1 MEKRQFYKMVF
12 ALVLPIALQ
21 NLINVGVTAA
31 DVIMLG
37 MVGETALSAG
47 SLANQVSFILNLLMF
62 GMSSGAAVLTAQY
75 WGKKDT
81 VTIEKILGISMRLA
95 IVAGLLFMAAALLI
109 PRQLMLIFTREE
121 EIIAAGIPYLRVVA
135 FSYLLMAVN
144 MTYLNLMRSVERVL
158 IGMITY
164 AVSLGVNVV
173 LNAIF
178 IFGLFGCPAMGTAGA
193 ALGTT
198 LARVTE
204 FIIILIY
211 NKKFNDILNIRLKLL
226 AVKDRQLTRDFI
238 RYASPVIMNE
248 LAWGC
253 GMAMLSAMMGH
264 LGSAAVAA
272 HSVTQTSR
280 QLAMVVSMGLAGAAA
295 IVLGKTIGE
304 GNEKLARIQ
313 AGRFVKMAAI
323 LGVAG
328 GLFILAI
335 VRPAVLHFMVMTPQA
350 SRYLG
355 YMMFIL
361 AYFCFFQSLGTI
373 FIVGI
378 FRAGGDTRVGL
389 ALDLTGL
396 WGCAVFLGSIAAFL
410 LKWPVPAV
418 YVVISFDEIVK
429 LPFSVK
435 RYLSGKWLKNIT
447 RG

>member
-1 MEKRQFYKMVF
+1 MVF

-81 VTIEKILGISMRLA
+81 ATIEKVLGISMRLA
-95 IVAGLLFMAAALLI
+95 IVAGLVFMAAALLI
-109 PRQLMLIFTREE
+109 PRQLMLIFTQEE
-121 EIIAAGIPYLRVVA
+121 EIIAAGIPYLRIVA

-211 NKKFNDILNIRLKLL
+211 NKKFNDILNIRLNLL

-328 GLFILAI
+328 SLFILAI

>member
-81 VTIEKILGISMRLA
+81 ATIEKVLGISMRLA
-95 IVAGLLFMAAALLI
+95 IVAGLVFMAAALLI
-109 PRQLMLIFTREE
+109 PRQLMLIFTQEE
-121 EIIAAGIPYLRVVA
+121 EIIAAGIPYLRIVA

-211 NKKFNDILNIRLKLL
+211 NKKFNDILNIRLNLL

-328 GLFILAI
+328 SLFILVI

>member
-95 IVAGLLFMAAALLI
+95 IVAGLVFMAAALLI
-109 PRQLMLIFTREE
+109 PRQLMLIFTQEE
-121 EIIAAGIPYLRVVA
+121 EIIAAGIPYLRIVA

-211 NKKFNDILNIRLKLL
+211 NNKFNDILNIRLNLL

-328 GLFILAI
+328 SLFILAI

>member
-211 NKKFNDILNIRLKLL
+211 NNKFNDILNIRLNLL

-328 GLFILAI
+328 SLFILAI

>member
-81 VTIEKILGISMRLA
+81 ATIEKVLGISMRLA
-95 IVAGLLFMAAALLI
+95 IVAGLGFMAAALLI
-109 PRQLMLIFTREE
+109 PRPRMLFFTPGD
-121 EIIAAGIPYLRVVA
+121 EIIAAGIPYLRIVA

-178 IFGLFGCPAMGTAGA
+178 IFGLFGCPALGTAGA

-211 NKKFNDILNIRLKLL
+211 NKKFNDILNIRLNLL

-328 GLFILAI
+328 SLFILAI

>member
-81 VTIEKILGISMRLA
+81 ATIEKVLGISMRLA
-95 IVAGLLFMAAALLI
+95 IVAGLVFMAAALLI
-109 PRQLMLIFTREE
+109 PRQLMLIFTQEE
-121 EIIAAGIPYLRVVA
+121 EIIAAGIPYLRIVA

>member
-81 VTIEKILGISMRLA
+81 ATIEKVLGISMRLA

-109 PRQLMLIFTREE
+109 PRQLMLIFTQEE
-121 EIIAAGIPYLRVVA
+121 EIIAAGIPYLRIVA

-211 NKKFNDILNIRLKLL
+211 NKKFNDILNIRLNLL

-328 GLFILAI
+328 SLFILAI

>member
-1 MEKRQFYKMVF
+1 MAKRQFYKMVF

-81 VTIEKILGISMRLA
+81 ATIEKVLGISMRLA
-95 IVAGLLFMAAALLI
+95 IVAGLVFMAAALLI
-109 PRQLMLIFTREE
+109 PRQLMLIFTQEE
-121 EIIAAGIPYLRVVA
+121 EIIAAGIPYLRIVA

-211 NKKFNDILNIRLKLL
+211 NKKFNDILNIRLNLL

-328 GLFILAI
+328 SLFILAI

>member
-1 MEKRQFYKMVF
+1 MEKKRFYKMVF
-12 ALVLPIALQ
+12 ALVLPMALQ
-21 NLINVGVTAA
+21 NLINVGVSAA

-81 VTIEKILGISMRLA
+81 GAIEKVLGISMRIA
-95 IVAGLLFMAAALLI
+95 VVVGIVFMAAALFI
-109 PRQLMLIFTREE
+109 PRQLMFIFTQEE
-121 EIIAAGIPYLRVVA
+121 AIIAEGIPYLKVVA

-164 AVSLGVNVV
+164 AVSLGVNVIF
-173 LNAIF
+173 NAIF
-178 IFGLFGCPAMGTAGA
+178 IFGLLGCPAMGTAGA

-211 NKKFNDILNIRLKLL
+211 NKRYNDILNIRLKLL
-226 AVKDRQLTRDFI
+226 AVKDRQMTRDFI
-238 RYASPVIMNE
+238 RYASPVIINE
-248 LAWGC
+248 LVWGC

-280 QLAMVVSMGLAGAAA
+280 QLAMVVSMGLGNAAA

-304 GNEKLARIQ
+304 GKEDLARIQ
-313 AGRFVKMAAI
+313 AGRFVKLAAI

-328 GLFILAI
+328 GAFVLFA
-335 VRPAVLHFMVMTPQA
+335 VRPAVLTFMVMTPEA
-350 SRYLG
+350 AEYLG
-355 YMMFIL
+355 YMMIIL
-361 AYFCFFQSLGTI
+361 SYFCIFQSLGTI

-378 FRAGGDTRVGL
+378 FRAGGDTRIGL
-389 ALDLTGL
+389 VLDFAGL
-396 WGCAVFLGSIAAFL
+396 WGCAVFLGSIAAFV

-418 YVVISFDEIVK
+418 YVVISFDEILK
-429 LPFSVK
+429 LPFSFW
-435 RYLSGKWLKNIT
+435 RYRSQKWLKNIT
-447 RG
+447 R

>member
-81 VTIEKILGISMRLA
+81 ATIEKVLGISMRLA
-95 IVAGLLFMAAALLI
+95 IVAGLVFMAAALLI
-109 PRQLMLIFTREE
+109 PRQLMLIFTQEE
-121 EIIAAGIPYLRVVA
+121 EIIAAGIPYLRIVA

-211 NKKFNDILNIRLKLL
+211 NKKFNDILNIRLNLL

-280 QLAMVVSMGLAGAAA
+280 QLAMAVSMGLAGAAA
-295 IVLGKTIGE
+295 IVVGKTIGE
-304 GNEKLARIQ
+304 GNEKLASIQ

>member
-81 VTIEKILGISMRLA
+81 ATIEKVLGISMRLA
-95 IVAGLLFMAAALLI
+95 IVAGLVFMAAALLI
-109 PRQLMLIFTREE
+109 PRQLMLIFTQEE
-121 EIIAAGIPYLRVVA
+121 EIIAAGIPYLRIVA

-211 NKKFNDILNIRLKLL
+211 NKKFNDILNIRLNLL

-280 QLAMVVSMGLAGAAA
+280 QLARVVSMGLAGAAA

-304 GNEKLARIQ
+304 GNDKLARIQ

-328 GLFILAI
+328 SLFILAI

>member
-95 IVAGLLFMAAALLI
+95 IVAGLVFMAAALLI
-109 PRQLMLIFTREE
+109 PRQLMLIFTQEE
-121 EIIAAGIPYLRVVA
+121 EIIAAGIHYLRIVA

-211 NKKFNDILNIRLKLL
+211 NKKFNDILNIRLNLL

-328 GLFILAI
+328 SLFILAI

>member
-1 MEKRQFYKMVF
+1 
-12 ALVLPIALQ
+12 
-21 NLINVGVTAA
+21 
-31 DVIMLG
+31 
-37 MVGETALSAG
+37 
-47 SLANQVSFILNLLMF
+47 
-62 GMSSGAAVLTAQY
+62 
-75 WGKKDT
+75 
-81 VTIEKILGISMRLA
+81 MRLA
-95 IVAGLLFMAAALLI
+95 IVAGLVFMAAALLI
-109 PRQLMLIFTREE
+109 PRQLMLIFTQEE
-121 EIIAAGIPYLRVVA
+121 EIIAAGIPYLRIVA

-211 NKKFNDILNIRLKLL
+211 NKKFNDILNIRLNLL

-328 GLFILAI
+328 SLFILAI

>member
-81 VTIEKILGISMRLA
+81 ATIEKVLGISMRLA
-95 IVAGLLFMAAALLI
+95 IVAGLVFMAAALLI
-109 PRQLMLIFTREE
+109 PRQLMLIFTQEE
-121 EIIAAGIPYLRVVA
+121 EIIAAGIPYLRIVA

-226 AVKDRQLTRDFI
+226 AVKDRKLTRDFI
-238 RYASPVIMNE
+238 RYASPVTMNE

-328 GLFILAI
+328 SLFILAI

>member
-121 EIIAAGIPYLRVVA
+121 EIIAAGIPYLRIVA

-211 NKKFNDILNIRLKLL
+211 NKKFNDILNIRLNLL

-328 GLFILAI
+328 SLFILAI

>member
-81 VTIEKILGISMRLA
+81 ATIEKVLGISMRLA
-95 IVAGLLFMAAALLI
+95 IVAGLVFMAAALLI
-109 PRQLMLIFTREE
+109 PRQLMLIFTQEE
-121 EIIAAGIPYLRVVA
+121 EIIAAGIPYLRIVA

-211 NKKFNDILNIRLKLL
+211 NKKFNDILNIRLNLL

>member
-81 VTIEKILGISMRLA
+81 ATIEKVLGISMRLA
-95 IVAGLLFMAAALLI
+95 IVAGLVFMAAALLI
-109 PRQLMLIFTREE
+109 PRQLMLIFTQEE
-121 EIIAAGIPYLRVVA
+121 EIIAAGIPYLRIVA

-211 NKKFNDILNIRLKLL
+211 NKKFNDILNIRLNLL

-328 GLFILAI
+328 SLFILAI

-355 YMMFIL
+355 NMMFIL

>member
-81 VTIEKILGISMRLA
+81 ATIEKVLGISMRLA
-95 IVAGLLFMAAALLI
+95 IVAGLVFMAAALLI
-109 PRQLMLIFTREE
+109 PRQLMLIFTQEE
-121 EIIAAGIPYLRVVA
+121 EIIAAGIPYLRIVA

-211 NKKFNDILNIRLKLL
+211 NNKFNDILNIRLNLL

-328 GLFILAI
+328 SLFILAI

>member
-81 VTIEKILGISMRLA
+81 ATIEKVLGISMRLA
-95 IVAGLLFMAAALLI
+95 IVAGLVFMAAALLI

-121 EIIAAGIPYLRVVA
+121 EIIAAGIPYLRIVA

-211 NKKFNDILNIRLKLL
+211 NKKFNDILNIRLNLL

-328 GLFILAI
+328 SLFILAI

>member
-81 VTIEKILGISMRLA
+81 ATIEKVLGISMRLA
-95 IVAGLLFMAAALLI
+95 IVAGLVFMAAALLI
-109 PRQLMLIFTREE
+109 PRQLMLIFTQEE

-211 NKKFNDILNIRLKLL
+211 NKKFNDILNIRLNLL

-328 GLFILAI
+328 SLFILAI

>member
-95 IVAGLLFMAAALLI
+95 IVAGLVFMAAALLI
-109 PRQLMLIFTREE
+109 PRQLMFIFTREE

-211 NKKFNDILNIRLKLL
+211 NKKFNNILNIRLKLL

-313 AGRFVKMAAI
+313 AGRFVKMAAV

-328 GLFILAI
+328 ALFILLI
-335 VRPAVLHFMVMTPQA
+335 VRPAVLNFMVMTPQA

-378 FRAGGDTRVGL
+378 FRAGGDTRIGL
-389 ALDLTGL
+389 VLDLTGL

>member
-81 VTIEKILGISMRLA
+81 ATIEKVLGISMRLA
-95 IVAGLLFMAAALLI
+95 IVAGLVFMAAALLI
-109 PRQLMLIFTREE
+109 PRQLMLIFTQEE
-121 EIIAAGIPYLRVVA
+121 EIIAAGIPYLRIVA
-135 FSYLLMAVN
+135 FSYLLMAVT

-211 NKKFNDILNIRLKLL
+211 NKKFNDILNIRLNLL

-253 GMAMLSAMMGH
+253 GRAMLSAMMGH

-328 GLFILAI
+328 SLFILAI

>member
-95 IVAGLLFMAAALLI
+95 IVAGLVFMAAALLI
-109 PRQLMLIFTREE
+109 PRQLMLIFTQEE
-121 EIIAAGIPYLRVVA
+121 EIIAAGIPYLRIVA

-211 NKKFNDILNIRLKLL
+211 NKKFNDILNIRLNLL

-328 GLFILAI
+328 SLFILAI

>member
-81 VTIEKILGISMRLA
+81 ATIEKVLGISMRLA
-95 IVAGLLFMAAALLI
+95 IVAGLVFMAAALLI
-109 PRQLMLIFTREE
+109 PRQLMLIFTQEE
-121 EIIAAGIPYLRVVA
+121 EIIAAGIPYLRIVA

-211 NKKFNDILNIRLKLL
+211 NKKFNDILNIRLNLL

-328 GLFILAI
+328 SLFILAI

>member
-95 IVAGLLFMAAALLI
+95 IVAGLVFMAAALLI

-121 EIIAAGIPYLRVVA
+121 EIIAAGIPYLRIVA

-211 NKKFNDILNIRLKLL
+211 NKKFNDILNIRLNLL

-328 GLFILAI
+328 SLFILAI